1 MPVAQPEITDRP
13 WSSFSPCGLPCKV
26 SLCFRPHRGS
36 LLGLMAALHTTPDSR
51 ATQLEPAEDGSKCDA
66 DPDEDGDEEEKGR
79 EEAEGEE
86 EAEEVVVEEEEVATQ
101 VQEVEV
107 EANSEDAAGADSVE
121 EGPAKEPR
129 LSLGTQEQLSNG
141 SDVKSPVL
149 QGKGRNKDPTAAE
162 GRKRLGS

>member
-13 WSSFSPCGLPCKV
+13 WSSLSPGGLPCKV

-66 DPDEDGDEEEKGR
+66 DPDEDGTEEEKGR
-79 EEAEGEE
+79 E

-107 EANSEDAAGADSVE
+107 EANSEDAAGVDSVE
-121 EGPAKEPR
+121 EGLAKEQR

-141 SDVKSPVL
+141 GDVKSPVL
-149 QGKGRNKDPTAAE
+149 QGKGRNKEPAAAG

>member
-1 MPVAQPEITDRP
+1 MPFAQPEITDRP
-13 WSSFSPCGLPCKV
+13 WSSLSPGGLPCKV

-66 DPDEDGDEEEKGR
+66 DPGEDGDEEEQGR

-121 EGPAKEPR
+121 EGLAKEQR

-141 SDVKSPVL
+141 GDVKSPVL
-149 QGKGRNKDPTAAE
+149 QGKGRSKDPTAAG